1 MWVDCTLHL
10 LWIWNMSSRQSPL
23 LCLVVS
29 LSSSST
35 STSIFP
41 QFKSPFATEWHC
53 WIYIQS
59 MQPNQLSLAF
69 SSSLVQWIKVVQHF
83 WDNNPGSRWCGCLD
97 FTRSIFFVIL
107 AYGKRSFSWLC
118 LTNLC
123 QWHPEF
129 ETVKSRLTIDV
140 NLSSPTDFTF
150 HDCPLKL
157 EAKNWG
163 FRSCFYSLPKKEQ
176 SKLPIHLFIACEQP
190 APSPQNKLKIFF
202 WGEGVAVQ
210 GYF

>member
-1 MWVDCTLHL
+1 MSRLARVRNSWSSFQFISFFSWDLAALRIMGESVYSRVPTMWVDCTLHL

-41 QFKSPFATEWHC
+41 PFKSPFATEWRC

-107 AYGKRSFSWLC
+107 AYGR
-118 LTNLC
+118 
-123 QWHPEF
+123 
-129 ETVKSRLTIDV
+129 
-140 NLSSPTDFTF
+140 
-150 HDCPLKL
+150 
-157 EAKNWG
+157 
-163 FRSCFYSLPKKEQ
+163 
-176 SKLPIHLFIACEQP
+176 
-190 APSPQNKLKIFF
+190 
-202 WGEGVAVQ
+202 GVSVD
-210 GYF
+210 YV